1 MESDF
6 TICKVDKQY
15 WPMIEKASATSGMVV
30 SQNLEFK
37 LVIENGANPQPDL
50 VFDVARTDILQNLR
64 LAWSG
69 TAQTMQYDFINMNN
83 TGTFVSTTVPGFDN
97 KNSKKDFK
105 KDFHDL
111 IWPVV
116 GEAAYATVLSQMGK
130 KGVPLP
136 IMKDFQFHFE
146 SAKLS
151 VQPGFVSILANVQF
165 KGS

>member
-1 MESDF
+1 
-6 TICKVDKQY
+6 
-15 WPMIEKASATSGMVV
+15 
-30 SQNLEFK
+30 
-37 LVIENGANPQPDL
+37 
-50 VFDVARTDILQNLR
+50 
-64 LAWSG
+64 
-69 TAQTMQYDFINMNN
+69 MNN
-83 TGTFVSTTVPGFDN
+83 KGTFVSTTVPGFDN
-97 KNSKKDFK
+97 KDFGNK
-105 KDFHDL
+105 L
-111 IWPVV
+111 WPVI